1 MKDNNWFIDLDEKEY
16 HAGALGNG
24 GAFMSSHNL
33 ALMRDNPRTFELLM
47 KGRLPRTESPALA
60 FGRALHCFTLEPTET
75 WNARYLVSDGPIN
88 EKTGA
93 PYGHAT
99 AKYAQFLAE
108 QTKEIVS
115 THDFGL
121 IEGMAES
128 VWSHKEAHELLAEGE
143 PERTIRL
150 EEGEVDVP
158 SQARIDWF
166 NPNYGIVDLK
176 STGDDIRWFSK
187 AAHDFGY
194 CYQAAW
200 YRKLLELKSGRKY
213 PTYLIAVEKKAPF
226 TVGVFRI
233 ADDVLDQAEAI
244 NRETLREFANCRDS
258 GVFPTRFEETQLID
272 RL

>member
-1 MKDNNWFIDLDEKEY
+1 MKDNNWFIDIDEKEY

-24 GAFMSSHNL
+24 GAYMSSHNL
-33 ALMRDNPRTFELLM
+33 ALMRDNPHTFELLM

-60 FGRALHCFTLEPTET
+60 FGRALHCFTLEPTEA
-75 WNARYLVSDGPIN
+75 WNARYLVSDGPI
-88 EKTGA
+88 
-93 PYGHAT
+93 
-99 AKYAQFLAE
+99 AE

-128 VWSHKEAHELLAEGE
+128 VWSHKEAHELLASGE

-158 SQARIDWF
+158 AQARIDWF
-166 NPNYGIVDLK
+166 NPDYGIVDLK

-187 AAHDFGY
+187 AAHDYGY
-194 CYQAAW
+194 AFQAAF

-213 PTYLIAVEKKAPF
+213 PAFLIAVEKKAPF
-226 TVGVFRI
+226 TVGVFKF

-244 NRETLREFANCRDS
+244 NRETLREFADCRDS